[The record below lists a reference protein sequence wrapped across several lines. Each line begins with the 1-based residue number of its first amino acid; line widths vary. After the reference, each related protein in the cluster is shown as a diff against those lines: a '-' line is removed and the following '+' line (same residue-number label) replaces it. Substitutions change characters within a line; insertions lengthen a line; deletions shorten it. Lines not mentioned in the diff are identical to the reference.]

1 MEIMSE
7 DQNNKNMTLATA
19 ETQSQRWIKYG
30 ANVVFSSL
38 IVILLAVL
46 ITWMAQARSVRI
58 DTTEGGTQSLT
69 PQSINFIQNLKQP
82 VRIVAL
88 YPKLKSDSHEQDF
101 YQPVADLLTEYS
113 TKGKGIRTEL
123 LDPDTQK
130 DDFNKLV
137 EEVTNKYGGAV
148 QGYKAILDKL
158 RDINKSIDQFVT
170 DEAKKFQAL
179 PFDKVQDQQLQQ
191 EISAAYLTL
200 VLVHN
205 QLAEL
210 KTAVES
216 DVNQQIPSYKD
227 AVDDTRTTYTSVS
240 QLLQQFSQVA
250 TSFKTD
256 PAFAKLTAIT
266 DYGPA
271 AALRGDAA
279 RKQADALVDNIGH
292 LGALTEL
299 DEFKEQLKSKAIIVM
314 ADSGYKILQFDQI
327 WKVPEASRFTP
338 QATDVPPRLNFAG
351 EQQITTA
358 IASLTTAA
366 RPMVVFV
373 RAGGAPLATAM
384 SPEQQPIFA
393 AIAQRLRDQGFDVQE
408 KDASGQSAQMQENPI
423 PEPSDAEM
431 KNAIWVVVR
440 SQHDTQPDQPSPIDP
455 MLEEH
460 LKSGGSALVLL
471 FPTADTMDQALSPM
485 GIHAKTDELIV
496 HEALGAPE
504 RATNDFAESA
514 LQASQAVFRLNQYGN
529 HPIADPLQGL
539 DFLQAASSPITVGPD
554 VPPGVHATGLLPIPL
569 SPHSW
574 ASFDTESILSNAAPK
589 VTFNPTPDQAAG
601 RMFGDVDNTA
611 DNRLYGAAASE
622 APNGARAVV
631 VGSYVFAISYLVDL
645 PDQEM
650 LERHGL
656 NVSRLPGNGEFF
668 VNSILWLA
676 HEDSMLAISPHALQV
691 ARIREM
697 APATLNIW
705 RLGILTV
712 ALPLA
717 VIMAGLMVYSK
728 RRD

>member
-1 MEIMSE
+1 MSE
-7 DQNNKNMTLATA
+7 NQPSKDPTLITA
-19 ETQSQRWIKYG
+19 ETQSQRWVKYG
-30 ANVVFSSL
+30 ANVVFSSI
-38 IVILLAVL
+38 IVILLAVM
-46 ITWMAQARSVRI
+46 ITWLAQTHDMRV
-58 DTTEGGTQSLT
+58 DTTEGETQSLR
-69 PQSINFIQNLKQP
+69 PQSINFIQDLKQP
-82 VRIVAL
+82 IRIVAL

-113 TKGKGIRTEL
+113 TKGKNIRTEL

-148 QGYKAILDKL
+148 QGYKALLEKL
-158 RDINKSIDQFVT
+158 PELNKST
-170 DEAKKFQAL
+170 DEFVKKEMNLYRAL
-179 PFDKVQDQQLQQ
+179 PWEKVQDQQLQQ

-200 VLVHN
+200 VLADH
-205 QLAEL
+205 QLADL
-210 KTAVES
+210 KTAVDS
-216 DVNQQIPSYKD
+216 DLNQQIPSYKD
-227 AVDDTRTTYTSVS
+227 GVDDARTTYSNIS
-240 QLLQQFSQVA
+240 QLLQQFSQVVA
-250 TSFKTD
+250 SFKTD

-266 DYGPA
+266 DYTGGA
-271 AALRGDAA
+271 SARADAA
-279 RKQADALVDNIGH
+279 RKQADALVDSISH

-314 ADSGYKILQFDQI
+314 GDSGYKILQFDQI
-327 WKVPEASRFTP
+327 WKVPETSRFAP
-338 QATDVPPRLNFAG
+338 QSDVPPRLNFAG
-351 EQQITTA
+351 EQQITAA
-358 IASLTTAA
+358 IASLTSSAK
-366 RPMVVFV
+366 PMVVFV

-384 SPEQQPIFA
+384 SPDQQPLFG

-408 KDASGQSAQMQENPI
+408 KDASGQSAQMEENPM
-423 PEPSDAEM
+423 PEPTDAQM

-440 SQHDTQPDQPSPIDP
+440 AQHDTQPDQPSPIDP

-471 FPTADTMDQALSPM
+471 FPTADPMDQALSPM
-485 GIHAKTDELIV
+485 GLHAKTDELIV
-496 HEALGAPE
+496 HEALTTPE
-504 RATNDFAESA
+504 RQSNDFAESA
-514 LQASQAVFRLNQYGN
+514 LQASQAVFRLNEYGN

-569 SPHSW
+569 SPHYW
-574 ASFDTESILSNAAPK
+574 ASFDTESILSNQQTN
-589 VTFNPTPDQAAG
+589 VTFSPKADPDAG
-601 RMFGDVDNTA
+601 KMFADVDNTA
-611 DNRLYGAAASE
+611 ENRLYGAAASE
-622 APNGARAVV
+622 APGGARLVV
-631 VGSYVFAISYLVDL
+631 VGSYVFGISYLVDL

-691 ARIREM
+691 ARIKDM
-697 APATLNIW
+697 SPATQNFW
-705 RLGILTV
+705 RVGILLV
-712 ALPLA
+712 GLPLA
-717 VIMAGLMVYSK
+717 AIASGLMVYSK